1 MAKKL
6 YVAYGSNLNKGQMK
20 YRCPTAKYVGTGE
33 LQGYELQ
40 FKGRER
46 SAFATIGRKEGAS
59 VPVGLWEIQTRDER
73 ALDMYEGFPATIS
86 SGMCRCRWMAR
97 RSAPWCIS

>member
-20 YRCPTAKYVGTGE
+20 YRCPTAKYVGAGE

-46 SAFATIGRKEGAS
+46 SAFATIGRKDGAS
-59 VPVGLWEIQTRDER
+59 GKFRPEMNVRLICMR
-73 ALDMYEGFPATIS
+73 AFPAIIS
-86 SGMCRCRWMAR
+86 SGMCRFKWAAR
-97 RSAPWCIS
+97 RSAPWFIS